1 VSKFN
6 EEEVDAII
14 KKLIDSKVHY
24 RTTQIIIELH
34 IARIL
39 AFLIILV
46 FCVFV
51 MIVLFLKTKVCKYIF
66 VDILMCNYDLVDMI
80 IEKLVK
86 HYGEVWSFFFHI
98 PLCNVSSN
106 IRNYFT

>member
-1 VSKFN
+1 
-6 EEEVDAII
+6 
-14 KKLIDSKVHY
+14 
-24 RTTQIIIELH
+24 
-34 IARIL
+34 
-39 AFLIILV
+39 
-46 FCVFV
+46 
-51 MIVLFLKTKVCKYIF
+51 
-66 VDILMCNYDLVDMI
+66 MCNYDLVDMI